1 MQRWTGRFSV
11 LLGAAGPAGRTP
23 RLLQLRAYSAACSD
37 LPPTL
42 PSTLLPAFYPALP
55 PSLQFLQLPS
65 ICNPPKKYGPP
76 QSQSLSYN
84 IHSPVDILAIN
95 CSCTP
100 LHLRIFSFPLSY
112 SPLKKWVLDSYSP

>member
-42 PSTLLPAFYPALP
+42 PLPSYLPSTLPCP
-55 PSLQFLQLPS
+55 PSLQYLQLPS